1 CRETRCRNLI
11 SAFAWKMTLARTS
24 TPSHLHYFRPRLLQ
38 WPTETAVK
46 NVMKKLIDFDVNAE
60 LEPSAVRAT
69 VGICVRVN
77 WFLGLK
83 SSTFIKNDDVR
94 IAR

>member
-1 CRETRCRNLI
+1 
-11 SAFAWKMTLARTS
+11 
-24 TPSHLHYFRPRLLQ
+24 
-38 WPTETAVK
+38 
-46 NVMKKLIDFDVNAE
+46 MKKLIDFDVNAE
-60 LEPSAVRAT
+60 LEPSAVWAT